1 MCLAPG
7 ETGLLYT
14 DGITESVGGP
24 VGGGEMLGEDRLHR
38 VLAACAGMPS
48 DAVVEHVHMVV

>member
-1 MCLAPG
+1 MAPG